1 MNNTTIN
8 YQPWLQAV
16 LTVARHYRIESSEE
30 RIRLELNWNQNQGI
44 DDVLMIMTRQVGCM
58 YARSILVLIC
68 SILGVYLLWL
78 ALKMVKSV

>member
-30 RIRLELNWNQNQGI
+30 RIRLELNWSHNQGL
-44 DDVLMIMTRQVGCM
+44 DDVLTM
-58 YARSILVLIC
+58 S
-68 SILGVYLLWL
+68 
-78 ALKMVKSV
+78 

>member
-30 RIRLELNWNQNQGI
+30 RIRLELNWSHNQGL
-44 DDVLMIMTRQVGCM
+44 DDYDSAGWS
-58 YARSILVLIC
+58 AC
-68 SILGVYLLWL
+68 SQGRF
-78 ALKMVKSV
+78 

>member
-30 RIRLELNWNQNQGI
+30 RIRLELNWSHNQGL
-44 DDVLMIMTRQVGCM
+44 DDVLTIMTRQVGLHVRKVDFSLDM
-58 YARSILVLIC
+58 LNPWRF
-68 SILGVYLLWL
+68 LLLL